1 MSRTGRL
8 FQLMD
13 AMRGSRRPVTA
24 AALAEKLG
32 VSERTIYRDMQTLAE
47 LGAPVEGSA
56 GLGYLLR
63 SGFFLPP
70 LMFDTDELEA
80 LVLGAR
86 WVRRQ
91 GDPALAQAAA
101 NALAKIATA
110 TPKDLRDDMADTSLW
125 VPLMRDTPEHDE
137 FVQPA
142 REAIRRHHKMRIQ
155 YKDENGASSE
165 RTVWPFALAFSK
177 DAASLPPGARCARP
191 TATSASTASRTPKH
205 LQNATL
211 HRATNCSKSGAKKT
225 RLRTTPDRNCQG
237 TLVTIGAFDQ
247 TTKEISDA
255 PLSQPTVLQRP
266 PCIAG
271 G

>member
-13 AMRGSRRPVTA
+13 ALRANRRPVTA
-24 AALAEKLG
+24 AALAAQLG

-70 LMFDTDELEA
+70 LMFDVDELEA

-125 VPLMRDTPEHDE
+125 VPLVRDTPEHDE

-142 REAIRRHHKMRIQ
+142 REAIRRQHKMRIQ
-155 YKDENGASSE
+155 YNDESGSASE
-165 RTVWPFALAFSK
+165 RTVWPFALAFFGGRRLL
-177 DAASLPPGARCARP
+177 AAWCEMRKANRHFRIDRITHAVALAERY
-191 TATSASTASRTPKH
+191 PKPRH
-205 LQNATL
+205 ELLKTWREENAIVED
-211 HRATNCSKSGAKKT
+211 S
-225 RLRTTPDRNCQG
+225 
-237 TLVTIGAFDQ
+237 
-247 TTKEISDA
+247 
-255 PLSQPTVLQRP
+255 
-266 PCIAG
+266 
-271 G
+271 

>member
-125 VPLMRDTPEHDE
+125 VPLIRDTPEHDE

-165 RTVWPFALAFSK
+165 RTVWPFALAFF
-177 DAASLPPGARCARP
+177 DGRRILAAWCEMRKANRHFRIDRIAHAEALAERY
-191 TATSASTASRTPKH
+191 PKPRH
-205 LQNATL
+205 ELLKVWREENAITDD
-211 HRATNCSKSGAKKT
+211 S
-225 RLRTTPDRNCQG
+225 
-237 TLVTIGAFDQ
+237 
-247 TTKEISDA
+247 
-255 PLSQPTVLQRP
+255 
-266 PCIAG
+266 
-271 G
+271 